1 MLTFSHATYYFK
13 THCQR
18 CAVYPRHTLL
28 TRAVLTPKKVEIL
41 SLGDE
46 LLVGIRL
53 NSHLT
58 YLGGEL
64 VRHGLELG
72 RDQELPDDVE
82 TIRAAAAEALTRADL
97 IITTGGLG
105 PTSDDVTVD
114 ALARALGRRMRH
126 DASVEETIRSRFARR
141 GLTPTENNLRQC
153 RIIEGAEVLLN
164 PNGTAPGQWIEADGK
179 IIAVLPGPTGEM
191 CPMFADGVL
200 PRLIRMGWASE
211 RIPFLQIRTTGLGES
226 QVAATLDPIFEP
238 FADRLR
244 VAYCAHE
251 GVVDIR
257 LAATGEDALPAG
269 ELPRIGE
276 RCRSTLG
283 SAFAAFGDRS
293 VAGIILTQLRRHGKT
308 LAVAESCTG
317 GLLAARFTEVPGSS
331 KAFNGGVVCYRN
343 DAKTNLLGVPGCLLE
358 QHGAVSP
365 ECAVAMAT
373 GAAEVLEADYALSI
387 TGFAGPEGGNEPPG
401 TVYIGYHSPI
411 GVWASK
417 IHHTGTRDAVRERGV
432 NAALDFMRRKLRKY
446 EMHELLE
453 CLRC

>member
-1 MLTFSHATYYFK
+1 M
-13 THCQR
+13 
-18 CAVYPRHTLL
+18 
-28 TRAVLTPKKVEIL
+28 LTPKKVEIL

-46 LLVGIRL
+46 LLVGIRV

-72 RDQELPDDVE
+72 RDQELPDDAD
-82 TIRAAAAEALTRADL
+82 TIRSAAEEALDRVDL
-97 IITTGGLG
+97 LITTGGLG

-114 ALARALGRRMRH
+114 ALASALCRSTRH
-126 DASVEETIRSRFARR
+126 DPAVEESIRARFARR

-153 RIIEGAEVLLN
+153 RVIEGAEVLPN
-164 PNGTAPGQWIEADGK
+164 PNGTAPGQWIEDGGK
-179 IIAVLPGPTGEM
+179 VIAVLPGPRGEM
-191 CPMFADGVL
+191 QPMFAEQVL

-226 QVAATLDPIFEP
+226 QVAATLDPLFEP
-238 FADRLR
+238 FAGRLR

-251 GVVDIR
+251 GIVDVR
-257 LAATGEDALPAG
+257 LAAAGEDALEVG
-269 ELPRIGE
+269 ELTSVGE
-276 RCRSTLG
+276 RCRSALG
-283 SAFAAFGDRS
+283 SAFAAFGDS
-293 VAGIILTQLRRHGKT
+293 PVAAIILRQLRRHGKT

-317 GLLAARFTEVPGSS
+317 GLLAARFTAVAGSS
-331 KAFNGGVVCYRN
+331 KVFNGGIVCYRN
-343 DAKTNLLGVPGCLLE
+343 DAKTNLLGVPACLIE

-373 GAAEVLEADYALSI
+373 GAAEALESDYALSI

-417 IHHTGTRDAVRERGV
+417 IHHAGSREAVRERGV

>member
-1 MLTFSHATYYFK
+1 M
-13 THCQR
+13 
-18 CAVYPRHTLL
+18 
-28 TRAVLTPKKVEIL
+28 LTPKKVEIL

-64 VRHGLELG
+64 VRHGLDPA
-72 RDQELPDDVE
+72 RDQELPDD
-82 TIRAAAAEALTRADL
+82 TDIIRTAAAEALQRADL
-97 IITTGGLG
+97 LITTGGLG

-114 ALARALGRRMRH
+114 ALARALGRGMRH
-126 DASVEETIRSRFARR
+126 DAGVETALRERYARR
-141 GLTPTENNLRQC
+141 GLTPTGNNLRQC
-153 RIIEGAEVLLN
+153 RIIEGAEVLPN
-164 PNGTAPGQWIEADGK
+164 PNGTAPGQWIEEDGK
-179 IIAVLPGPTGEM
+179 VIAVLPGPTGEM
-191 CPMFADGVL
+191 RPMFADQVL
-200 PRLIRMGWASE
+200 PRLIRLGWASE

-251 GVVDIR
+251 GVVDVR
-257 LAATGEDALPAG
+257 LAAVREEALPLG
-269 ELPRIGE
+269 ELNRVGE
-276 RCRSTLG
+276 RCRSALG
-283 SAFAAFGDRS
+283 SAFAAFGDQP
-293 VAGIILTQLRRHGKT
+293 VAALILGQLRRHGKT

-317 GLLAARFTEVPGSS
+317 GLLAARFTEIAGSS
-331 KAFNGGVVCYRN
+331 KVFNGGVVCYRN
-343 DAKTNLLGVPGCLLE
+343 DAKTNLLGVPACLLE

-373 GAAEVLEADYALSI
+373 GAAEALESDYALSI

-401 TVYIGYHSPI
+401 TVYIGYHSPL

-417 IHHTGTRDAVRERGV
+417 IHHRGTREAVRERGV